1 MGKDLEARKTQLKEV
16 KEFHRNEEARL
27 TKVHMEQ
34 LEEMWRR
41 QEMELLEV
49 EEEAEDR
56 AEHLRKEIELLENEM
71 GQLPAELVSAL
82 EEQARLEGGAEE
94 GRAAANSSKL
104 SELELELQC
113 CSCQEVCRPPAS
125 IYQVAEKRILAM

>member
-1 MGKDLEARKTQLKEV
+1 
-16 KEFHRNEEARL
+16 
-27 TKVHMEQ
+27 
-34 LEEMWRR
+34 
-41 QEMELLEV
+41 
-49 EEEAEDR
+49 
-56 AEHLRKEIELLENEM
+56 M

-94 GRAAANSSKL
+94 GRAAANKL

-125 IYQVAEKRILAM
+125 IYQCPEGDLLCGACLPPKVLTCPDCGIDLEGNTSRNKVLEKLAVKYF

>member
-1 MGKDLEARKTQLKEV
+1 MKD
-16 KEFHRNEEARL
+16 FHRGEEARL

-41 QEMELLEV
+41 QEVELLEV
-49 EEEAEDR
+49 DEEAEDV

-71 GQLPAELVSAL
+71 GQLPDELVSAL
-82 EEQARLEGGAEE
+82 EEQARLEVSPKKAK
-94 GRAAANSSKL
+94 SSQL

-113 CSCQEVCRPPAS
+113 CSCQNVCRPPAS
-125 IYQVAEKRILAM
+125 IYQVATFIVN